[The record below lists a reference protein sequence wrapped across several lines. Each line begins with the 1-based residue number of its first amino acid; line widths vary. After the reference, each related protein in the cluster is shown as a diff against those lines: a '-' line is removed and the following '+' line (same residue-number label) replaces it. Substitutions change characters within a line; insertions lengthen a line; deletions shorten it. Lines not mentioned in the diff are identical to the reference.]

1 MAAGVSCQEDLA
13 PFRGP
18 KGLPVV
24 LVRVRSP
31 QLGVQL
37 CPIQTPLAQEEAP
50 ALQLADLP
58 VVLVWPAQS
67 L

>member
-1 MAAGVSCQEDLA
+1 MAAEVSCQEDLA
-13 PFRGP
+13 HFRGP

-24 LVRVRSP
+24 LVRVDSRQRGGYLNPKQS
-31 QLGVQL
+31 Q
-37 CPIQTPLAQEEAP
+37 LAQEEAP